1 MARSRFRENQV
12 LDSDFISEQEHTFLS
27 LNDAPTTYS
36 GYEGKCVTIKDDGT
50 GLEFTS
56 VSGVG
61 IDTFRELN
69 DTPDTYSGM
78 NGYFLNVKANE
89 TGLEFTTGSGV
100 NTILDHGLLQGLSDD
115 NHTQY
120 HNDTRGDL
128 RYYQKFEVD
137 TISGTLQEAIDEK
150 PDNFLELDDTPTTYS
165 GADSFLKIKSDESG
179 IEFTHIDFIDLHD
192 TPTTYSGAADLPLVC
207 NLSETGIMFGL
218 IPETAISGTYFVS
231 YEAGRLLQGAT
242 GYRPD
247 LVYFGPVAGLAFDA
261 AKEES
266 CYGSFKIPYAW
277 YDETD
282 IELKINFMNDNAQT
296 GAKTVSWRLAFH
308 AYQEG
313 EYYSD
318 KTPTILDIDT
328 TLASDVAEGMYTVET
343 LYIPPDDV
351 NNPLSIGDMVTFQF
365 YRDGL
370 SGTDD
375 AVGDMVLISLTF
387 ELKTGDISMLM
398 G

>member
-1 MARSRFRENQV
+1 MVYSSKYKFLPNV
-12 LDSDFISEQEHTFLS
+12 DTHDVDMEHEFLH
-27 LNDAPTTYS
+27 LVDAPTTYS
-36 GYEGKCVTIKDDGT
+36 GHEGECVTIKDDGS

-61 IDTFRELN
+61 IDTFKELN
-69 DTPDTYSGM
+69 DTPDAYFEM
-78 NGYFLNVKANE
+78 AGYFLNVRSDE

-115 NHTQY
+115 DHTQY

-137 TISGTLQEAIDEK
+137 TISGTLQDAIDEK

-165 GADSFLKIKSDESG
+165 GA
-179 IEFTHIDFIDLHD
+179 
-192 TPTTYSGAADLPLVC
+192 ADLPLVC
-207 NLSETGIMFGL
+207 NLAENGITFGL

-261 AKEES
+261 SKEES

-277 YDETD
+277 YEETN

-296 GAKTVSWRLAFH
+296 GTKIVSWRLAFH

-313 EYYSD
+313 EFYSD

-328 TLASDVAEGMYTVET
+328 VLPSDVAEGRYTVET
-343 LYIPPDDV
+343 LNIPPDDV

-375 AVGDMVLISLTF
+375 ATGDMVLLSLSF